1 MFTKEFLDLLVM
13 IHSSS
18 YSELILA
25 KKEPTILQRNIKTRL
40 KETYKFEKRSIPSS
54 NHWHF
59 PSSEE

>member
-1 MFTKEFLDLLVM
+1 MM

-25 KKEPTILQRNIKTRL
+25 KKEPTILQRNIKPRL
-40 KETYKFEKRSIPSS
+40 KEMYKFEKRSIPSS

-59 PSSEE
+59 PSLEE